1 VAVACQD
8 EAGPFQTVP
17 YPGAHWAPAG
27 HPARQAQEYLRLGTA
42 KLLTLFRPATGTVR
56 ATGVTQCPNAV
67 LHPWLKAA
75 MAALLLDLP
84 APGPVTDPEANRA
97 CWTRWQAGLR
107 VRITLPDELPRLRLL
122 LVWDNLAGHHTPELV
137 LWLFAQGVMVLS
149 TPLSGSWL
157 NIITGRDNALSGIQ
171 MQRVDQVSNDVYGE
185 KSLNRYLNPAAFAQ
199 PAAGTLGNY
208 ERNSIRG
215 PAYWTVDVAV
225 SRQVSIGAART
236 LELRVESFNLFNT
249 FNWGNPVTN
258 FNSGT
263 FGRITSMTGTPRI
276 MQFGVKYGF

>member
-1 VAVACQD
+1 VV
-8 EAGPFQTVP
+8 
-17 YPGAHWAPAG
+17 YPTCSTNANLNQRRVFSLSSDNPA
-27 HPARQAQEYLRLGTA
+27 
-42 KLLTLFRPATGTVR
+42 
-56 ATGVTQCPNAV
+56 
-67 LHPWLKAA
+67 
-75 MAALLLDLP
+75 AALLIGNMDVHTDIGTQTYRGLKLAFQRRAASGVSLNGNYTISRCYGD
-84 APGPVTDPEANRA
+84 ATTPGGGFPQIANGFTKPDDPGFDRGHCVQDRTHIGSFTAGAQTPQFTGRA
-97 CWTRWQAGLR
+97 IRALASGWR
-107 VRITLPDELPRLRLL
+107 VSGIFS
-122 LVWDNLAGHHTPELV
+122 A
-137 LWLFAQGVMVLS
+137 
-149 TPLSGSWL
+149 LSGSWL

-171 MQRVDQVSNDVYGE
+171 M
-185 KSLNRYLNPAAFAQ
+185 NRYLHPAAFAQ
-199 PAAGTLGNY
+199 PAAGALGNY